1 MYHPLLAD
9 PSTFK
14 DSELENKIIDLSKKY
29 HTAAR
34 FGQGVMCDQIVVI
47 LDSLRQ
53 EQLKRSHKL
62 LAKTKNDQNKDLGDL
77 IKVN

>member
-9 PSTFK
+9 PSTLK

-34 FGQGVMCDQIVVI
+34 FGQGIMCDQIVVI

-53 EQLKRSHKL
+53 EQLKRSHAL
-62 LAKTKNDQNKDLGDL
+62 LTKTRNDQNKDLGDL

>member
-14 DSELENKIIDLSKKY
+14 DADLENKIIDLSKKY
-29 HTAAR
+29 HTALR
-34 FGQGVMCDQIVVI
+34 MGQGPLCDQIVVI
-47 LDSLRQ
+47 LDSLKQ
-53 EQLKRSHKL
+53 EQLKRSRNL
-62 LAKTKNDQNKDLGDL
+62 LAKTKNEQNKDLGDL

>member
-1 MYHPLLAD
+1 MYHPLLSD
-9 PSTFK
+9 PSTLK
-14 DSELENKIIDLSKKY
+14 DAELEKRIIELSQKY

-34 FGQGVMCDQIVVI
+34 FGQGGMCDQIVVI

-53 EQLKRSHKL
+53 EQLRRSQAL
-62 LAKTKNDQNKDLGDL
+62 LTKTKNDQNKDLGDL

>member
-14 DSELENKIIDLSKKY
+14 DAELENKIIDLSKKY

-53 EQLKRSHKL
+53 EQLKRSQAL